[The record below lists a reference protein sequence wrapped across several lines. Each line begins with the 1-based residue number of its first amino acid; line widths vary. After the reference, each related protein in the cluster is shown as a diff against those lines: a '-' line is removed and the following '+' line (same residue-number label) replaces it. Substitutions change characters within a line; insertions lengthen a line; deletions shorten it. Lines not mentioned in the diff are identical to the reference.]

1 MGGNLKT
8 LVNRSAKKRESGII
22 TFLTASALVFVI
34 LPFVGLAI
42 DGGVAYAVKAK
53 LQTAVDG
60 WQLFSVK
67 FDPSLVSTDRIR
79 AILKEAGALIIPA
92 PVAP

>member
-1 MGGNLKT
+1 
-8 LVNRSAKKRESGII
+8 
-22 TFLTASALVFVI
+22 
-34 LPFVGLAI
+34 
-42 DGGVAYAVKAK
+42 
-53 LQTAVDG
+53 VDG

-79 AILKEAGALIIPA
+79 AILKDAGALIIPA